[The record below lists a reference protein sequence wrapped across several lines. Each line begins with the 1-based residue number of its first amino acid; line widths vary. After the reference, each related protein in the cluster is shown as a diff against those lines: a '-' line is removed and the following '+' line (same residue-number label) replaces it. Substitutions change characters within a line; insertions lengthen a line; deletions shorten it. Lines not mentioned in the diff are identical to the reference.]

1 MWRACRHKKTY
12 LRFTYNGFKERSF
25 MKVLALILVIA
36 PVALCQDNPA
46 RPAQL
51 HLTIG
56 APGGRVALTASSMQR
71 DLSSASTAPVI
82 QLKGNVEIRMI
93 ACLPTG
99 KDDAV
104 ICEGTVTLHAD
115 EAEYNEKSGEINAR
129 GNVRMTPHVPSPP
142 K

>member
-1 MWRACRHKKTY
+1 
-12 LRFTYNGFKERSF
+12 
-25 MKVLALILVIA
+25 MKVLALGIA
-36 PVALCQDNPA
+36 IVCQMMGQDNA
-46 RPAQL
+46 ERL
-51 HLTIG
+51 HLTLR

-71 DLSSASTAPVI
+71 DLSSAATAPII

-99 KDDAV
+99 KDDV
-104 ICEGTVTLHAD
+104 TVCEGTVTVHAD

-129 GNVRMTPHVPSPP
+129 GNVRMTPHVPQPP